1 MKTYRIRP
9 LPLSRME
16 MDMSNLTYLFNQGK
30 KIWAVNYCW
39 YIEGADQNIL
49 VDTAA
54 EGKLAVAFRGYQAEE
69 IMSFEDA
76 LNSVGLKSDDI
87 DIVIQTH
94 LQWDHCANT
103 SKCRNA
109 KVLVTEEELK
119 FASSPH
125 PALAHTYIQDL
136 LKDLNFVTVK
146 GQYEVAPGIQLIPA
160 PGHTPGTQAVAI
172 NTSRGKA
179 VITGFCCAKE
189 NFDPPA
195 KVRATTPVITP
206 GIHLNAAD
214 AFESALR
221 IQKLADIIIPVHEPS
236 FAEVK
241 SIP

>member
-1 MKTYRIRP
+1 
-9 LPLSRME
+9 ME

-30 KIWAVNYCW
+30 KIWAVNYSW

-49 VDTAA
+49 VDTAGEA
-54 EGKLAVAFRGYQAEE
+54 RLAATFRGYPAEE

-76 LNSVGLKSDDI
+76 LNSVGLKPDDI

-109 KVLVTEEELK
+109 RVLVTEEELK
-119 FASSPH
+119 FAASPH
-125 PALAHTYIQDL
+125 PALAHTYIPDL
-136 LKDLNFVTVK
+136 LKGLNFVTVK
-146 GQYEVAPGIQLIPA
+146 GQYEVASGIQLIPA
-160 PGHTPGTQAVAI
+160 PGHTPGTQSVAI
-172 NTSRGKA
+172 NTEQGKA
-179 VITGFCCAKE
+179 IITGFCCAKE
-189 NFDPPA
+189 NFDPPE
-195 KVRATTPVITP
+195 KIRATTPVITP

-221 IQKLADIIIPVHEPS
+221 IKELADIIIPVHEPS